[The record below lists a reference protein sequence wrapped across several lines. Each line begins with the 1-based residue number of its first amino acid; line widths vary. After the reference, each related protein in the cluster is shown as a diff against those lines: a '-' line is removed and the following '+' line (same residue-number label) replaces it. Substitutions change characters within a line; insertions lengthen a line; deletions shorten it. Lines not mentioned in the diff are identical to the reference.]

1 MFVSNHQESGR
12 PGRLA
17 HEQPL
22 ESRPNPDRRV
32 AQAEGKAHSNTPSRP
47 GTQTPHPHN
56 NERPAQEERTR
67 LQRPRAMDKRTAPPG
82 ARPSVMLSYL
92 DTEASTQR
100 RPALKAT
107 AHTASP
113 TAQAGLAR
121 LDKPDAAAGERA
133 AAQAAS
139 KAAKASPK
147 PAPAAGK
154 NVGKTAAKVLV
165 KTPAKAAVKVAAKAA
180 PVKTAAVKTAAVK
193 TAAVKPT
200 LEKAALKEVAKP
212 VKATAKTPA
221 KPAVKAKDAPAK
233 PSVEPVAKSPA
244 QAAVKTAAKAAPKP
258 AAAKPTEVKAA
269 VPVAAPPPQEPLAAP
284 QPIVRKTRG
293 RSGANALPAPAPV
306 VPTHAPDAAKA
317 SYMLAHERAVAPPPP
332 VVVIRKDPK
341 LANNWKNKPPEQLSD
356 EEVMAMPD
364 TEYMNEVQL
373 AFFRLKLTKLKQ
385 DIHNNAGETTE
396 HLREETVVVPDPA
409 DRATIE
415 EEHALELR
423 TRDRERKL
431 LKKIEQS
438 IHRIDSGDYGYC
450 DETGEAIGV
459 GRLIARPTASLSLEA
474 QQRRELRQKMFGD

>member
-1 MFVSNHQESGR
+1 MFVSNHQEAGR

-17 HEQPL
+17 REQPL
-22 ESRPNPDRRV
+22 ESPANPDRRV
-32 AQAEGKAHSNTPSRP
+32 AQAQGKAHSNTPSRP
-47 GTQTPHPHN
+47 GAQTPHH

-67 LQRPRAMDKRTAPPG
+67 LQRPGATDKRTAPPG
-82 ARPSVMLSYL
+82 ARPSVMPSCL

-180 PVKTAAVKTAAVK
+180 PVKTAAVKA
-193 TAAVKPT
+193 AAVKPT

-212 VKATAKTPA
+212 AKTTAKTPA

>member
-1 MFVSNHQESGR
+1 MFVSNHQDSGR

-17 HEQPL
+17 REQPL
-22 ESRPNPDRRV
+22 ESPANPDRRV
-32 AQAEGKAHSNTPSRP
+32 AQAQGKAHSNTPSRP
-47 GTQTPHPHN
+47 GAQTPQH

-67 LQRPRAMDKRTAPPG
+67 LQRPGATDKRTAPPG
-82 ARPSVMLSYL
+82 ARPSVMPSYL

-113 TAQAGLAR
+113 TAQTGLAR

-147 PAPAAGK
+147 PAPAPGK
-154 NVGKTAAKVLV
+154 NAV
-165 KTPAKAAVKVAAKAA
+165 KTVSKAPDKAPAKAAVKAPAKPTPVKPAPAKAAAKAA
-180 PVKTAAVKTAAVK
+180 AKETA
-193 TAAVKPT
+193 KP
-200 LEKAALKEVAKP
+200 LKAA
-212 VKATAKTPA
+212 AKTP
-221 KPAVKAKDAPAK
+221 VKSAAD
-233 PSVEPVAKSPA
+233 PVAKSPA
-244 QAAVKTAAKAAPKP
+244 QAAVKTAAKAAPKS
-258 AAAKPTEVKAA
+258 AASKPVEVKAA
-269 VPVAAPPPQEPLAAP
+269 VPVAAPLPPAP
-284 QPIVRKTRG
+284 PPAPEPIVRKTRG

-341 LANNWKNKPPEQLSD
+341 LANNWKNKSPEQLSD

-364 TEYMNEVQL
+364 TEYMNDVQL

-385 DIHNNAGETTE
+385 DIHTNAGETTE
-396 HLREETVVVPDPA
+396 HLREDTVVVPDPA

-438 IHRIDSGDYGYC
+438 ISRIDNGDYGYC

>member
-1 MFVSNHQESGR
+1 MLVFNHQESGR
-12 PGRLA
+12 AGRVAHEPPLKSPANSARRLA
-17 HEQPL
+17 Q
-22 ESRPNPDRRV
+22 
-32 AQAEGKAHSNTPSRP
+32 AQGKASFNTPSRP
-47 GTQTPHPHN
+47 GAQIPHPHN

-67 LQRPRAMDKRTAPPG
+67 LQRPGATDKRTAPPG
-82 ARPSVMLSYL
+82 ARPGVLLSYL

-113 TAQAGLAR
+113 TAHAGPSR
-121 LDKPDAAAGERA
+121 LDKPVAAAGQRA
-133 AAQAAS
+133 SAQAAS
-139 KAAKASPK
+139 KASSKST
-147 PAPAAGK
+147 PAEGK
-154 NVGKTAAKVLV
+154 NA
-165 KTPAKAAVKVAAKAA
+165 AKAAVKSAPAKAA
-180 PVKTAAVKTAAVK
+180 PEKAAVKAATKPVKAPAKPVVKANEASVKAAAVP
-193 TAAVKPT
+193 TTKP
-200 LEKAALKEVAKP
+200 VAKP
-212 VKATAKTPA
+212 VVKA
-221 KPAVKAKDAPAK
+221 AVKASTQATTQPA
-233 PSVEPVAKSPA
+233 A
-244 QAAVKTAAKAAPKP
+244 KTAAKAAPKP
-258 AAAKPTEVKAA
+258 PEVKAA
-269 VPVAAPPPQEPLAAP
+269 VPVAAPLPQAPPPAP
-284 QPIVRKTRG
+284 EPIVRKTRG
-293 RSGANALPAPAPV
+293 RSGANAMPAPAPV

-364 TEYMNEVQL
+364 TEYMNDVQF
-373 AFFRLKLTKLKQ
+373 AFFRLKLNKLKQ
-385 DIHNNAGETTE
+385 DIHTNAGETTE

-438 IHRIDSGDYGYC
+438 ISRIDSGDYGYC
-450 DETGEAIGV
+450 DETGESIGV